1 MFTHPRQSWQ
11 SPAQPVT
18 GPPINWSTI
27 TTVVIHYTAARDC
40 PEGDYPGVYAAFLRS
55 MQADYLRNRGYS
67 LGYSVA
73 VSTVG
78 ESWEIRGDDIK
89 PAATKGHNDTTY
101 AILVTVD
108 GDAPASPAAVAEVRR
123 LIAAAEV
130 LAGRPLRIVGHGEL
144 GSTSCPGAGLRAQI
158 AAGTFRP
165 VAPPPPPNPGD
176 DDMAATLWRHPKF
189 WNVFLIG
196 AGDTVNV
203 SPAVYQSLL
212 ARGVPE
218 VVDAHE
224 QMLKTCLAQASLTT
238 ADLVPSGQ

>member
-1 MFTHPRQSWQ
+1 VFTHPRESWQ

-130 LAGRPLRIVGHGEL
+130 LAGRPLAIKGHGEL
-144 GSTSCPGAGLRAQI
+144 GATACPGAGLRAQI

-165 VAPPPPPNPGD
+165 VTPPPPPTPGD
-176 DDMAATLWRHPKF
+176 DMPFMWRDARYA
-189 WNVFLIG
+189 NVFLVG
-196 AGDTVNV
+196 
-203 SPAVYQSLL
+203 SCPAQNISGKSMEMLT
-212 ARGVPE
+212 AKGVPL
-218 VVDAHE
+218 VVDRHDQFLA
-224 QMLKTCLAQASLTT
+224 TCLHQSGLDAS
-238 ADLVPSGQ
+238 ALVKA